1 MSSRPA
7 IIVVTGIQ
15 AAGKSTVAR
24 LLAHRFVGAAHV
36 EADVLQRM
44 IVSGGEWVSEPGEPT
59 GEAARQLRL
68 RLRNTCLLGISFYKA
83 GFTAV
88 LDDIIL
94 GERWQQLQAELDGV
108 PFSLVVLAP
117 RVEIVAERDTGRMKH
132 PLAEEWARYLDNIL
146 RITMTGVGL
155 WIDNSD
161 QTSEETVDE
170 ILLRL
175 RPEREA

>member
-1 MSSRPA
+1 MSSRPV

-24 LLAHRFVGAAHV
+24 LLAHRFVRAAHV
-36 EADVLQRM
+36 EADVLQGM

-59 GEAARQLRL
+59 GEAAQQLRL
-68 RLRNTCLLGISFYKA
+68 RLRNMCLLGISFYKA

-94 GERWQQLQAELDGV
+94 GDRWQQLQAELEGV

-117 RVEIVAERDTGRMKH
+117 RV
-132 PLAEEWARYLDNIL
+132 
-146 RITMTGVGL
+146 
-155 WIDNSD
+155 
-161 QTSEETVDE
+161 
-170 ILLRL
+170 
-175 RPEREA
+175 